1 MDSIRTAMAIFKV
14 LMEKGQLA
22 RENSS
27 ELFVRYS
34 EPEIQDILNEMSE
47 EMDCELLRIKDTIYL
62 IPDYDNALLGFRN
75 KDAREWIG
83 ANARMADVFLGY
95 YMTAL
100 ILNLFYGGKNRDPK
114 QREFLNMT
122 TIIEELDARI
132 QRIFSNEEKTAEME
146 KEYSLNFK
154 SIAMNWDS
162 KRVFEDGSR
171 ISTKL
176 GFLLK
181 VLRLLQLEG
190 LIQIAENEK
199 EIRTTRK
206 LDDLMIH
213 YYLNDSR
220 INELHEIFKEE
231 Q

>member
-1 MDSIRTAMAIFKV
+1 
-14 LMEKGQLA
+14 
-22 RENSS
+22 
-27 ELFVRYS
+27 
-34 EPEIQDILNEMSE
+34 
-47 EMDCELLRIKDTIYL
+47 
-62 IPDYDNALLGFRN
+62 
-75 KDAREWIG
+75 
-83 ANARMADVFLGY
+83 
-95 YMTAL
+95 
-100 ILNLFYGGKNRDPK
+100 
-114 QREFLNMT
+114 MT

-190 LIQIAENEK
+190 LVQIAENEK

>member
-1 MDSIRTAMAIFKV
+1 MDSIRTAMAIFKI
-14 LMEKGQLA
+14 LMEKGQLT
-22 RENSS
+22 RENNS

-47 EMDCELLRIKDTIYL
+47 EMECELLRIKDTIYL

-75 KDAREWIG
+75 KDSREWIG
-83 ANARMADVFLGY
+83 SNARMVDVFLGY

-122 TIIEELDARI
+122 MIIEELDARI
-132 QRIFSNEEKTAEME
+132 QRILSHEEKTAEME

-154 SIAMNWDS
+154 SIALNWDS